1 MSTFHAAA
9 SSLTNFN
16 YTILTI
22 STTPQATL
30 LLFLASKLACKCDVH
45 GPHSQTNTEPFS
57 SHGICPAFGFFSPAK
72 YTTDLLSCTC
82 CYQRGVAVL
91 GVWSIFE
98 CNICF
103 CSFSVYTT
111 LILFPFLNKKTLP
124 FSVSSFAALLHTAL
138 FL

>member
-1 MSTFHAAA
+1 MSTFHPAA
-9 SSLTNFN
+9 SSVANFN
-16 YTILTI
+16 DTISTI

-45 GPHSQTNTEPFS
+45 RPHSQTNTELFS
-57 SHGICPAFGFFSPAK
+57 SHGVCPVFGFFSPAK
-72 YTTDLLSCTC
+72 YTTHLQSCTR
-82 CYQRGVAVL
+82 CYQRGITVL
-91 GVWSIFE
+91 GVYWSIFA

-103 CSFSVYTT
+103 CSFLVCTT
-111 LILFPFLNKKTLP
+111 LILFPFLNKP